1 MEFSLST
8 NELDV
13 LACNF
18 RLKAHMQKIY
28 TSDIISTVS
37 KLLGKIVNW
46 RLKIPMLSHQ
56 ISYINFLRCTR
67 ITVRENVIHVQWK
80 IRFLRWFI
88 GLCLVRL
95 LLFRLLPF
103 RLVNVLTSICSSKSY
118 PTQFDV
124 QFNVLW
130 NLPCPNKKCF
140 QEKQNLWYWYLYI
153 IWCQWMFLEG
163 IPQKHQQ
170 RHAKPW

>member
-103 RLVNVLTSICSSKSY
+103 RLVNVLLLFAVVSHILLNLMCSLMCY
-118 PTQFDV
+118 EI
-124 QFNVLW
+124 
-130 NLPCPNKKCF
+130 PCPNKKCF

>member
-1 MEFSLST
+1 
-8 NELDV
+8 
-13 LACNF
+13 
-18 RLKAHMQKIY
+18 MQKKILV
-28 TSDIISTVS
+28 TSYPCTVS

-56 ISYINFLRCTR
+56 ISYIKFLRCTR

-95 LLFRLLPF
+95 LMFRLLPF
-103 RLVNVLTSICSSKSY
+103 RLVNVFTSICSSKLY
-118 PTQFDV
+118 PTQFNV

-130 NLPCPNKKCF
+130 SMPCPNKKCL
-140 QEKQNLWYWYLYI
+140 QEKQNLWYWYLCI

-170 RHAKPW
+170 RHTNLGKSKFNHNAANRSKWK